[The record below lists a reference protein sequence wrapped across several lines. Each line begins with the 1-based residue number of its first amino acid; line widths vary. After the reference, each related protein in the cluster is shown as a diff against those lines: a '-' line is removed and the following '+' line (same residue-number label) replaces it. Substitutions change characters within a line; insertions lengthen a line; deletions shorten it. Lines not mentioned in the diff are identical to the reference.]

1 MLESIAPY
9 SREIFRGRLDQFIET
24 NILLPPGDFA
34 IYLLNDF
41 IVNEIEDL
49 LILLYLPRLI
59 SLQPQSQLI
68 LDILWVSRRELQL
81 E

>member
-1 MLESIAPY
+1 MLESIAPF